1 MIIPVNFLS
10 ATQLYSTLNW
20 IVFRS
25 QFDLLELWV
34 AIRVDDVLQ
43 EAPIRLEEK
52 NPRKGDV
59 DIHCLCPFLFIL
71 VRASFAKGESNFTS
85 TDVIGY

>member
-1 MIIPVNFLS
+1 MIVPVNFLS

-20 IVFRS
+20 MAFRS

-43 EAPIRLEEK
+43 EGPIRLEEK
-52 NPRKGDV
+52 NPRKGKV

-71 VRASFAKGESNFTS
+71 VGANFAKGESNFTS
-85 TDVIGY
+85 TAVIGY

>member
-52 NPRKGDV
+52 NPRKGEFY
-59 DIHCLCPFLFIL
+59 IHCLCPFLSIL
-71 VRASFAKGESNFTS
+71 VKAFAKGESNFTS
-85 TDVIGY
+85 TAVIGY

>member
-1 MIIPVNFLS
+1 M
-10 ATQLYSTLNW
+10 
-20 IVFRS
+20 FRS

-52 NPRKGDV
+52 NPRKGEV
-59 DIHCLCPFLFIL
+59 DIHCLCSFLYIL
-71 VRASFAKGESNFTS
+71 IRARFAKGESNFTS
-85 TDVIGY
+85 TAVIGY